1 VTALAAAL
9 AGFAVL
15 LGALGYGLRPRSA
28 ERKSAL
34 LLQLAGSPGPSRGAA
49 DARTRDSILPRALRT
64 RLDAAGIDWADEAV
78 ILFLLATLA
87 ASYVAGQLMLGGSP
101 LAWLVTAAGP
111 FIPVWW
117 WGQRAEGRRLEI
129 QREAS
134 EAVRALGRA
143 VSSGLPLDRA
153 LRRFA
158 DRHGGLLARETREAL
173 AIMDHL
179 GTPLDLALLR
189 IQQRLP
195 VYEVRLTVALL
206 RTAARGIHLA
216 ERLRDLAATLD
227 DRARALAKAR
237 TALGEPRKDA
247 AGVVAFPPIVCMI
260 FHYVMP
266 SYYAVLTQTFGGQ
279 VALIAGLGGPLLA
292 YVWVYRR
299 TIVHDR
305 V

>member
-1 VTALAAAL
+1 MTALAAAL

-15 LGALGYGLRPRSA
+15 LGAFAYGLRPRSS
-28 ERKSAL
+28 ERKHTL
-34 LLQLAGSPGPSRGAA
+34 LLQLAGGPRA
-49 DARTRDSILPRALRT
+49 ARTVSAARPRDSILPGVLRD

-78 ILFLLATLA
+78 ILLLLGTLA
-87 ASYVAGQLMLGGSP
+87 AAYVAGQLMLGGSP
-101 LAWLVTAAGP
+101 LAWLVTVAGP
-111 FIPVWW
+111 FIPLWL
-117 WGQRAEGRRLEI
+117 WGQRAEARRLEI

-158 DRHGGLLARETREAL
+158 DRHAGLLARETRQAL

-179 GTPLDLALLR
+179 GTPLELALLR

-216 ERLRDLAATLD
+216 DRLRDLAETLD

-247 AGVVAFPPIVCMI
+247 AGVVAFPPIVCVI
-260 FHYVMP
+260 FHYAAP

-279 VALIAGLGGPLLA
+279 IALIAGLGGPLFA
-292 YVWVYRR
+292 YLWVYHR
-299 TIVHDR
+299 TTVHDR
-305 V
+305 F